1 MFAARTVASW
11 TDIMSSSTS
20 DSGTTSGSI
29 GSESSKNDS
38 NVDVKQIIAAA
49 KLCIQ
54 DPKCREDLR
63 AALTA
68 ESQKHILKALLAQY
82 KQHTRRDRRGDMSPC
97 SGRSKSDCQ
106 SPCVRVSASSRARA
120 HCRAP
125 PGGADY
131 DYPNP

>member
-1 MFAARTVASW
+1 MSGTSSS
-11 TDIMSSSTS
+11 DSSSTS
-20 DSGTTSGSI
+20 DSS
-29 GSESSKNDS
+29 GSESSNNDS
-38 NVDVKQIIAAA
+38 NVDVKPEKIIAAA
-49 KLCIQ
+49 KRCIQ
-54 DPKCREDLR
+54 NSKCLTGLQ

-82 KQHTRRDRRGDMSPC
+82 NKHTRRDQRGDMSPC

-125 PGGADY
+125 PGGANY